1 MTEPNSNILPTDPL
15 DTRSIGF
22 SFCFIFFL
30 SFLISTA
37 LVLVV
42 WAVGRAQRE
51 QSCSHTATKK
61 LRIVKFLFLQKKM
74 LKMATGVP
82 ARLCPA
88 RCSVGFGRAG
98 ATGNRGDE
106 QKTDERHM
114 VTLEAN

>member
-30 SFLISTA
+30 FFFDKYGIGIGCLGCWQSTEGA
-37 LVLVV
+37 KL
-42 WAVGRAQRE
+42 
-51 QSCSHTATKK
+51 QSHSHQKIENCEVPFPA
-61 LRIVKFLFLQKKM
+61 KKM

-98 ATGNRGDE
+98 ATGGRAE
-106 QKTDERHM
+106 TDERHM
-114 VTLEAN
+114 VTL